1 MAADVVA
8 ERLVLAIDV
17 GTSGVKV
24 VLASSRRGIIGSQ
37 QRGYDLS
44 TPRPGWVEQD
54 PHQMRV
60 ALAAAT
66 RDLLVASEVTGAAD
80 AGIAGIVLTAQ
91 MFSLQPVDVE
101 GEPVGPMLSWLDQRA
116 APQAAALA
124 ARVVPDRQFDAAG
137 SIITAKDI
145 VPRIHWLR
153 DEAPETWSRTRWLL
167 DCKEAVLAWLTGRCV
182 TDRAGASAYRLTGPR
197 AASWDPTLCELLGVP
212 LDRLPEISPATSV
225 AGGLRDAA
233 AAALGLQA
241 GVPVFVGAGDVPASQ
256 LGSGALRTGDAHLSL
271 GTAIYLGIHA
281 DAPLS
286 DPGRRLGVLGHAAP
300 DAWILWLEIATG
312 GAALSWIARAL
323 GDPERPDVPLDHALI
338 ERLVQSVAGDTDDL
352 LFAPWLSG
360 ERVPVFDDSA
370 RGAFVGL
377 TLRHGRAH
385 LVRAVMEGVAYQIRW
400 AYEYGL
406 AYGVEPGSIRAV
418 GGGGMGNAW
427 LGIIAD
433 TLGRPIAVL
442 DAPQDAAA
450 LGAAAVAFVGFGAWP
465 SLETIEDHVRVARV
479 ITPDPDRARRC
490 DRASARFRSLH
501 AVLAPVMRSLVASAN
516 DMGAA

>member
-1 MAADVVA
+1 MRPVA
-8 ERLVLAIDV
+8 EALVLACDV

-24 VLASSRRGIIGSQ
+24 VLASSQRGIVASV
-37 QRGYDLS
+37 QRGYGLL

-54 PHQMRV
+54 PSLIQA

-66 RDLLVASEVTGAAD
+66 RELLTTSGIPGTR
-80 AGIAGIVLTAQ
+80 IAGVVLTAQ
-91 MFSLQPVDVE
+91 MFSLQAVDAE
-101 GEPVGPMLSWLDQRA
+101 GRSLGPMLSWLDQRA
-116 APQAAALA
+116 APQAQALA
-124 ARVVPDRQFDAAG
+124 ARVPLHQQFDAAG
-137 SIITAKDI
+137 SVITAKDI

-167 DCKEAVLAWLTGRCV
+167 DCKEAVVAWLTGRGI
-182 TDRAGASAYRLTGPR
+182 TDRAGASAYRLTV
-197 AASWDPTLCELLGVP
+197 ADSSAWDADLCELLDVP
-212 LDRLPEISPATSV
+212 LRMLPEIAPATSV
-225 AGGLRDAA
+225 AGELRAA
-233 AAALGLQA
+233 AAAAMGLPE

-256 LGSGALRTGDAHLSL
+256 LGAGALNAGDAHLSL

-281 DAPLS
+281 DAPVT

-312 GAALSWIARAL
+312 GAALSWIGRAL
-323 GDPERPDVPLDHALI
+323 GEPARPDAPLDHALI
-338 ERLVQSVAGDTDDL
+338 EQLVTSAAGDTHDL

-360 ERVPVFDDSA
+360 ERVPLFDDGA

-377 TLRHGRAH
+377 ALRHGRAH

-400 AYEYGL
+400 ALEYGL
-406 AYGVEPGSIRAV
+406 AYGLPAGSIRAV

-433 TLGRPIAVL
+433 TLGRPIEVL

-450 LGAAAVAFVGFGAWP
+450 LGVAATAFVGLGAWP
-465 SLETIEDHVRVARV
+465 SLDSIHHHIRVARV
-479 ITPDPDRARRC
+479 IEPDATRARGY
-490 DRASARFRSLH
+490 DRGFARFQTLH
-501 AVLAPVMRSLVASAN
+501 NALAPIMRSLIASTN
-516 DMGAA
+516 DLEAA